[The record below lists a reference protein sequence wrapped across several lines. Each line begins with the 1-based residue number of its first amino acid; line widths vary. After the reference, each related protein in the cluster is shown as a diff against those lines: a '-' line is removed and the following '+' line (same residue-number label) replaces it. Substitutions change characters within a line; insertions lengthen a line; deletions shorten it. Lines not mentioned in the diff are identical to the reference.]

1 MWWEIDANTSCVF
14 CLASLISSHWH
25 QQIFHFPGYIC
36 LRKVTQTQQP
46 ASFLPLG
53 RYGLLSYI
61 RIIYYVLT
69 DQGGELFYIPGYIS
83 LQKVTQ
89 TQQPASF
96 PPPRRYGLLSYTRI
110 IYYVL
115 TDQGG
120 KLSCTWESFLLIL
133 NSYFLPL
140 RTLQVPWGVRVKPMP
155 TQVKIYPSTLNLSIR
170 LPRMFRGSTVC
181 FW

>member
-1 MWWEIDANTSCVF
+1 MSAPISSPWHLVLQDFQWCPCPQAVPWPEMWWEIDANTSRVF

-25 QQIFHFPGYIC
+25 QQIFHFPGYIS

-46 ASFLPLG
+46 ASFLA
-53 RYGLLSYI
+53 
-61 RIIYYVLT
+61 
-69 DQGGELFYIPGYIS
+69 PG
-83 LQKVTQ
+83 
-89 TQQPASF
+89 
-96 PPPRRYGLLSYTRI
+96 RYGLLSYTRI

-140 RTLQVPWGVRVKPMP
+140 RTLQVPWGVRVEPMP
-155 TQVKIYPSTLNLSIR
+155 TQVKSTHPHWIYL
-170 LPRMFRGSTVC
+170 FVC
-181 FW
+181 LVCLGVVLYVFGRQ

>member
-1 MWWEIDANTSCVF
+1 MSAPISSPWHFVLQDFQWCPCPQAVPWPEMWWEIDANTSRVF

-25 QQIFHFPGYIC
+25 QQIFHFPGYIS

-46 ASFLPLG
+46 ASFLPPG
-53 RYGLLSYI
+53 RYGLLSYT

-83 LQKVTQ
+83 LRKVTQ

-96 PPPRRYGLLSYTRI
+96 LPPGRYGLLSYTRI

-120 KLSCTWESFLLIL
+120 ELSCTWKGFLLFL
-133 NSYFLPL
+133 NSYFLP
-140 RTLQVPWGVRVKPMP
+140 
-155 TQVKIYPSTLNLSIR
+155 
-170 LPRMFRGSTVC
+170 
-181 FW
+181 